1 MKRWEI
7 IVGGT
12 ILVLA
17 LAIGP
22 RQIWLHGKRVRYQ
35 QLTAQIPD
43 CRSIPCMSQ
52 LAANFHTLNDE
63 IENRPWYVW
72 GDVDLK
78 SE

>member
-1 MKRWEI
+1 
-7 IVGGT
+7 
-12 ILVLA
+12 
-17 LAIGP
+17 
-22 RQIWLHGKRVRYQ
+22 
-35 QLTAQIPD
+35 
-43 CRSIPCMSQ
+43 MSQ